1 MNNNDRLFKLASLT
15 LFLVVIVA
23 IVWIILDHN
32 PIVLKATINILKFF
46 AEISCEFASVASGCN

>member
-23 IVWIILDHN
+23 IVWMILDHN
-32 PIVLKATINILKFF
+32 PIVLKATINIMKFS

>member
-32 PIVLKATINILKFF
+32 PIVLKATINIMKFS
-46 AEISCEFASVASGCN
+46 AETSCEFASVASGCN